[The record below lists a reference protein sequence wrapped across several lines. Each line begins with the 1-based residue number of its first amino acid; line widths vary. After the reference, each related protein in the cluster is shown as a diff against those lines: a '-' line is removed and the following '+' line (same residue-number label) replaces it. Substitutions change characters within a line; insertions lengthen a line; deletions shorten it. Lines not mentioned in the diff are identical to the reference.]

1 MRRSLALGL
10 LLIPHVALAAP
21 GDPRIVRGVLQW
33 PSTLAR
39 EPFVVVRGDN
49 GVDYVADVSTAQRRG
64 ERPLTAGA
72 RVSVVAVEGGRPYEV
87 TAILIGVGDAA
98 IAGLTPPAE
107 ATEAP
112 SASPATASPRP
123 TTGGPGQPGP
133 APLAPVGPRERWQR
147 VEGTVGS
154 LAGTELVLKTPAGAP
169 MAVDVSRLPAR
180 VRRSLAPGDAVT
192 VFVVSR
198 ETGLVATGLVQ

>member
-10 LLIPHVALAAP
+10 LLIPHVALASP

-39 EPFVVVRGDN
+39 EPFVVVRGDD

-64 ERPLTAGA
+64 ERPVTAGA

-87 TAILIGVGDAA
+87 TAILIGLGDAA
-98 IAGLTPPAE
+98 IAGLTPAE
-107 ATEAP
+107 ASDAP
-112 SASPATASPRP
+112 SASPATAPPRP
-123 TTGGPGQPGP
+123 ATGLPGQPGP
-133 APLAPVGPRERWQR
+133 APLAPVAPRERWQR

-169 MAVDVSRLPAR
+169 MAVDVSRLSAR

>member
-21 GDPRIVRGVLQW
+21 GDPRIVLGVLQW
-33 PSTLAR
+33 PSALGR
-39 EPFVVVRGDN
+39 EPFVVVRGDD
-49 GVDYVADVSTAQRRG
+49 GVDYVADVSSAQRRG

-87 TAILIGVGDAA
+87 AAILIGVGDAA

-107 ATEAP
+107 ATDAP

-123 TTGGPGQPGP
+123 VMRGPGQVGP
-133 APLAPVGPRERWQR
+133 APTAPAAPRERWQR

-154 LAGTELVLKTPAGAP
+154 LAGTELVLKIPAGAP

-198 ETGLVATGLVQ
+198 QSGLVATGLVQ